1 MTAIII
7 EDIPQAAAMLQSDL
21 KRLCPEVEVIGVAHS
36 VVSGAKLLQA
46 QQPDI
51 LFLDIMLGDGT
62 GFDLLEIMPKLQTNL
77 IFTTASDE
85 HAIRAFRYAAID
97 YLLKP
102 IDPELLVQ
110 AVQRAGK
117 AKGNTAPSLQLLRE
131 TMQHPHIAPQRISLH
146 AQERISIVEINQIIR
161 CESDD
166 NNTRFVL
173 ATDER
178 LYVTKTLKHYEQM
191 LEQHGFIRVHQS
203 HLVNTAFLK
212 AFDKRDGGM
221 LLLKNG
227 EQVPV
232 SVRKRAEIL
241 AYFG

>member
-7 EDIPQAAAMLQSDL
+7 EDIPQAVTMLQADL
-21 KRLCPEVEVIGVAHS
+21 KRLCPEVQVIGVAHS
-36 VVSGAKLLQA
+36 VVSGAKLLQMH
-46 QQPDI
+46 QPDI
-51 LFLDIMLGDGT
+51 LFLDIMLGDGS
-62 GFDLLEIMPKLQTNL
+62 GFDLLEIVPNLQTNL

-102 IDPELLVQ
+102 IDPDLLQQ
-110 AVQRAGK
+110 AVQRVGRI
-117 AKGNTAPSLQLLRE
+117 KGSPAQSLQLLRE
-131 TMQHPHIAPQRISLH
+131 TFQNPQRTPQRLSLH
-146 AQERISIVEINQIIR
+146 AQDRISIIDIDQIVR
-161 CESDD
+161 CEADD

-173 ATDER
+173 ASDER
-178 LYVTKTLKHYEQM
+178 IYVTKTLKGYELL
-191 LEQHGFIRVHQS
+191 LEQHGFVRVHQS
-203 HLVNTAFLK
+203 HLVNTAYLK

-241 AYFG
+241 NYFG

>member
-7 EDIPQAAAMLQSDL
+7 EDIPQAVTMLQADL
-21 KRLCPEVEVIGVAHS
+21 ERLCPEVQVIGVAHS
-36 VVSGAKLLQA
+36 VVSGAKLLQMH
-46 QQPDI
+46 QPDI
-51 LFLDIMLGDGT
+51 LFLDIMLGDGS
-62 GFDLLEIMPKLQTNL
+62 GFDLLEIVPNLQTSL

-102 IDPELLVQ
+102 IDPDLLQ
-110 AVQRAGK
+110 KAVQRVGRI
-117 AKGNTAPSLQLLRE
+117 KGSPAQSLQLLRE
-131 TMQHPHIAPQRISLH
+131 TFQNPNRTPQRLSLH
-146 AQERISIVEINQIIR
+146 AQDRISIIDIDQIVR
-161 CESDD
+161 CEADD

-173 ATDER
+173 ASDER
-178 LYVTKTLKHYEQM
+178 IYVTKTLKGYELL
-191 LEQHGFIRVHQS
+191 LEQHGFVRVHQS
-203 HLVNTAFLK
+203 HLVNTAYLK

-241 AYFG
+241 NYFG